1 MSELVV
7 LGSSSGAPAPN
18 RFCSAYAL
26 LVRDNAYLL
35 DCGAPACTL
44 LYRAGL
50 DPLSVEA
57 VLISHWHVDHVAGL
71 PLLLS
76 QLKLLGRT
84 RPLQVLGPPGTRA
97 RLDQALS
104 AMFLARNRLTYECRV
119 TEASAERCY
128 RLQSISV
135 MFYRTTH
142 LDQEKYEWLTEA
154 YDPRLVISYG
164 MEIRTEEVKLVYSGD
179 CGRPEDAGPRVA
191 GADLLVHELGHH
203 EPADIARFAESFQ
216 IPRLLLSHIPPVW
229 NRRPEEILRAVR
241 THYGGQ
247 IIVAS
252 DGMRIAL

>member
-7 LGSSSGAPAPN
+7 LGSSSGAPAPD

-26 LVRDNAYLL
+26 LVRDRVYLL

-50 DPLSVEA
+50 DPMCVEA

-97 RLDQALS
+97 RTDQALS
-104 AMFLARNRLTYECRV
+104 AAFLARTRLIYECQITDAS
-119 TEASAERCY
+119 TETWYGIQEIA
-128 RLQSISV
+128 V
-135 MFYRTTH
+135 MFYRTSH
-142 LDQEKYEWLTEA
+142 LDQGKYAWLKEVYGA
-154 YDPRLVISYG
+154 PLVVSYG
-164 MEIRTEEVKLVYSGD
+164 TVIRAEETRLVYSGD
-179 CGRPEDAGPRVA
+179 CGRPEDAAPYVA
-191 GADLLVHELGHH
+191 RADLLIHELGHH
-203 EPADIARFAESFQ
+203 EPEDIARFAESFR

-229 NRRPEEILRAVR
+229 NGRPEEILKAVR
-241 THYGGQ
+241 GHYGGE

-252 DGMRIAL
+252 DGMRITL